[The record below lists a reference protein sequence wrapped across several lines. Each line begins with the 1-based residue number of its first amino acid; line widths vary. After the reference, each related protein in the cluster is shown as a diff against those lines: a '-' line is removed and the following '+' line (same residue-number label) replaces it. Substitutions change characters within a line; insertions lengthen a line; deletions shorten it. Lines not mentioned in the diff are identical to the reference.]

1 MDALTVTNYNGF
13 DDAAFNFDTLTNAAA
28 AQSYQIYI
36 WLEETDPQ
44 CYNPIAAKE
53 LTGLNFEFSIPEN

>member
-1 MDALTVTNYNGF
+1 MGALTVTNYNGF
-13 DDAAFNFDTLTNAAA
+13 DKAAFNFDTLTTAATE
-28 AQSYQIYI
+28 QTYQMYI

-53 LTGLNFEFSIPEN
+53 LTGLSFEFSIPEV